1 MKLRPKSKALPYRA
15 TNTPDVRTIALRSS
29 PLMPVERGAADIPIE
44 LKPRGGWGGGGLKR
58 EAFPIK
64 CKHRVKKRVRTRNRT
79 NFFLLPSSHP
89 PPPPFSLHLINEFGF
104 EISTSDADISLESQS
119 HSLFLSLFPF
129 HPSRYIHSFEKTS
142 AIHHLMPFNLRSDK
156 RKVIRAEMAAICN

>member
-1 MKLRPKSKALPYRA
+1 
-15 TNTPDVRTIALRSS
+15 
-29 PLMPVERGAADIPIE
+29 MPVERGAADIPIE

-89 PPPPFSLHLINEFGF
+89 PPPP
-104 EISTSDADISLESQS
+104 
-119 HSLFLSLFPF
+119 
-129 HPSRYIHSFEKTS
+129 SRYI
-142 AIHHLMPFNLRSDK
+142 
-156 RKVIRAEMAAICN
+156 